1 MSVPL
6 YAAAPVG
13 ILEATEASHAT
24 FESPL
29 WIDVPAGAEA
39 AAAELLAACGAAV
52 PQGIFDD
59 LCSPGGPRSSGQPRP
74 APGAPRALLW
84 AFGATVAEDNDE
96 SFSIDLQ
103 PVRLLVCDA
112 VIVTRRLQGTRF
124 SIDPPGI
131 QTVGDVLGLPVLI
144 EAANRIWAGRS
155 RGDPGDRDLLLFAIL
170 GGLVSCHFVARA
182 ELAQRK
188 TRIDLDFFGDLARS
202 RHLAARLDPTA
213 QQVREV
219 ALEGAWIVERAR
231 HRLNA
236 VQAGVVCFRE
246 WYDDLKPP
254 GRTDQAIWLDETA
267 RADEAAE
274 LVRRIYQ
281 ARNDLGTL
289 RRDVHASMA
298 LLASADTGG
307 QLLAVRALLDRT
319 EWARRAGIVAG
330 AVTLV
335 LASAGLVAAA
345 AAIPQRSVRYPVAQA
360 AAAAGFLVVS
370 SIVFGVLIAVA
381 TGARARR
388 WPSWLIHPAAAIAAT
403 GSLVAMALA
412 FVDGDSRVPWLI
424 AGAGLIGTA
433 LLLVA
438 LSSDFG
444 PRGLRRAEVDA
455 TRRLMA
461 DRPEWRGTPDALHA
475 ALTAAASRRD
485 RWSGWPM
492 DADATLARL
501 RDDTRALNAIGIELH
516 ERDGEVVLIGPPP

>member
-1 MSVPL
+1 MSIVL
-6 YAAAPVG
+6 YAASADG
-13 ILEATEASHAT
+13 ITEVTEASQPTPQA
-24 FESPL
+24 PL
-29 WIDVPAGAEA
+29 WVDVPAGAQA
-39 AAAELLAACGAAV
+39 VAAELLAACEALVPDGAL
-52 PQGIFDD
+52 DE
-59 LCSPGGPRSSGQPRP
+59 LCSPADPPSP
-74 APGAPRALLW
+74 AQGALW
-84 AFGATVAEDNDE
+84 AFGATLAEDDDE

-103 PVRLLVCDA
+103 PVRLVVCDA
-112 VIVTRRLQGTRF
+112 VIVTHRLPGTRF
-124 SIDPPGI
+124 SIDPHGGES
-131 QTVGDVLGLPVLI
+131 VGDAVGLPALL
-144 EAANRIWAGRS
+144 EAANRIWADRGRD
-155 RGDPGDRDLLLFAIL
+155 DPGDRDLLLFAIL

-202 RHLAARLDPTA
+202 RELAARLDPTA

-236 VQAGVVCFRE
+236 VQATVVCFRE
-246 WYDDLKPP
+246 WYDRLKPP
-254 GRTDQAIWLDETA
+254 GRADRAIWLVRTTRED
-267 RADEAAE
+267 DAAE

-281 ARNDLGTL
+281 VRNDLGTL

-335 LASAGLVAAA
+335 LASAGLVAAV

-370 SIVFGVLIAVA
+370 SIVFGVLISFA
-381 TGARARR
+381 TGSRARR
-388 WPSWLIHPAAAIAAT
+388 WPSWLIPPVAAIAAT
-403 GSLVAMALA
+403 GSLLMWALA
-412 FVDGDSRVPWLI
+412 FVGEGSRAPWLI
-424 AGAGLIGTA
+424 AAGGLIGIA

-444 PRGLRRAEVDA
+444 ARGRRRAEVDA

-461 DRPEWRGTPDALHA
+461 NRREWRGTPHALHA
-475 ALTAAASRRD
+475 ALTAAARRRD
-485 RWSGWPM
+485 RWSGWPK
-492 DADATLARL
+492 DAETTLARL
-501 RDDTRALNAIGIELH
+501 REDIRVLNASGIELR
-516 ERDGEVVLIGPPP
+516 ERHGEIELTGPTP